1 MTSSKRKFEEEKVD
15 QLISL
20 DPEPVVVELPVE
32 KKQKEE
38 PEETVIIKIDN
49 NDSFILSRSM
59 LTSQSK
65 FIQTALEGDRDATE
79 LNFSSSLVPSDLF
92 PDIVI
97 YLTHHNKNRA
107 ELIGHPIK
115 SKKLEDIIKDDWDF
129 AFITPYLKKER
140 ISSLFKLIGSAN
152 YLEIP
157 ELLNL
162 CAASFATLPIGIRP
176 SEFPNTFGS
185 EHDNLI
191 STEKI

>member
-1 MTSSKRKFEEEKVD
+1 MTSSKRKFKEEEEEEK
-15 QLISL
+15 LISL
-20 DPEPVVVELPVE
+20 DPEPVVEVV
-32 KKQKEE
+32 QQ
-38 PEETVIIKIDN
+38 ETVIIKIDN
-49 NDSFILSRSM
+49 DDSFILSRKM
-59 LTSQSK
+59 LMSQSNV
-65 FIQTALEGDRDATE
+65 IQTALESDPDATE
-79 LNFSSSLVPSDLF
+79 LNFSSSLVPSELF
-92 PDIVI
+92 PDIVS
-97 YLTHHNKNRA
+97 YLTYHNKNNKA
-107 ELIGHPIK
+107 ELIKAPIK
-115 SKKLEDIIKDDWDF
+115 SKKLEDIIKDSWDCV
-129 AFITPYLKKER
+129 FITPYLKKER